1 MVWIKTETEEQ
12 ARRSSIRF
20 WNKLSS
26 DLTDETFW
34 ADKIKEFRGE
44 PAKRL
49 AMAMD
54 NLPLPAAFREAAIA
68 LRAMIR
74 SKRKNGGEFSD
85 ELALLYWLAAI
96 DSFSIPYS
104 IELQQPGY
112 NVIESIPGKVIR
124 TLPFSYFELGYE
136 QLELLNKTDTKW
148 CVEVWGLPQEHTTLH
163 EIHLDVWK
171 KYERDLGLDQKAD
184 RAKLHSQRP
193 QNPQIQGTESHRLT

>member
-12 ARRSSIRF
+12 ARRSSTRF

-74 SKRKNGGEFSD
+74 PKRKNGGEFS
-85 ELALLYWLAAI
+85 LSL
-96 DSFSIPYS
+96 
-104 IELQQPGY
+104 
-112 NVIESIPGKVIR
+112 
-124 TLPFSYFELGYE
+124 
-136 QLELLNKTDTKW
+136 
-148 CVEVWGLPQEHTTLH
+148 
-163 EIHLDVWK
+163 IH
-171 KYERDLGLDQKAD
+171 
-184 RAKLHSQRP
+184 
-193 QNPQIQGTESHRLT
+193 I